1 MKGTDLIKVLRKVV
15 REEVRAVVKEEL
27 TEILRDGLQ
36 STITEMARSEKPVQK
51 FAKAKPAPLPPST
64 PLVTMEGPLGDIL
77 RDTANSMAKNPALM
91 EGFDDEWPD
100 MNGGTFKAEQAPAMG
115 MMAMMND
122 LDNIQTKPSQ
132 QQMRAAMTGDPTQ
145 AFMKD
150 YSSVLKKANE
160 IAEANHR

>member
-51 FAKAKPAPLPPST
+51 TKQTQQQPKAPM
-64 PLVTMEGPLGDIL
+64 VTMEGPLGDIL
-77 RDTANSMAKNPALM
+77 RETASSMVKNPALM

-100 MNGGTFKAEQAPAMG
+100 MNGGAFTAEQAPAMG

-122 LDNIQTKPSQ
+122 LDNIKTKPTQ
-132 QQMRAAMTGDPTQ
+132 QQML
-145 AFMKD
+145 
-150 YSSVLKKANE
+150 V
-160 IAEANHR
+160 